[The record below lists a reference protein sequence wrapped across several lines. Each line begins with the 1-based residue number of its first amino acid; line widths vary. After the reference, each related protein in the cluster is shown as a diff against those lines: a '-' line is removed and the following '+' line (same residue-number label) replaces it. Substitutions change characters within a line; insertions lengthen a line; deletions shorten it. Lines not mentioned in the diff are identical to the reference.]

1 MVLPF
6 LFALTMSTA
15 EAKDQP
21 QVAVVGLHDDALDDA
36 EQRAAVRQLAAALED
51 GKRFRVLAPDDVA
64 RVISG
69 REELILAEAYLSPG
83 RRLLDDGRTLHDQAQ
98 PEEAIPVLEQA
109 VESLNDAMSAAD
121 ASRDL
126 WEALL
131 YLGACHEEIGRSDDA
146 ARSWSE
152 AVALSPERQPDA
164 ARIPPNI
171 VRSYLAARESAQKKT
186 GGMTIKAPGQ
196 ATISVNGRNLGPAPV
211 KLESAPAGTIHIRAR
226 APSGGTAYKKVQI
239 VPGAS
244 GTVELQPGALRL
256 PPPETCASPGSARRP
271 ICTRPS
277 ASRRRPTSSWSPAA
291 TTARSR
297 SSSTPRRQTPSPTRS
312 RSPTRVT
319 PWTR

>member
-256 PPPETCASPGSARRP
+256 PPAGDVRFARIR
-271 ICTRPS
+271 
-277 ASRRRPTSSWSPAA
+277 A
-291 TTARSR
+291 TTDLYKAIGQQTKTDLVSGAALRHSVVHDHSKIKR
-297 SSSTPRRQTPSPTRS
+297 GPVLRQNQLQNRF
-312 RSPTRVT
+312 
-319 PWTR
+319 